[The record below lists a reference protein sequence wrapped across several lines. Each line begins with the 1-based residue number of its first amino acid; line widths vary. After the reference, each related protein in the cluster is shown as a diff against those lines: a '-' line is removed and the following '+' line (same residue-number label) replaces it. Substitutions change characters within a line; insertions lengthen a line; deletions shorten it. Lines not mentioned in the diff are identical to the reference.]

1 MAPKHPA
8 EWGWKVVKLRFVKG
22 VRTVGEIVAAF
33 RAKHRTVGPTW
44 VKGRL
49 KNYRETGNPNAAV
62 EAITKTSSKDANRRE
77 RRFLKRALLRNPVQ
91 FYDQLQVKFRRKF
104 KWHISRKK
112 LAAALKFDGGAADD
126 WDRPLS
132 LKKVERIARQR
143 NRHKRNRFRR
153 AQRGI
158 PWRCVLWIDESS
170 MADRASANRLG
181 WSPVGQVAKLAEL
194 FRSDGK
200 LHSLLAV
207 ANCDGFLIPACKL
220 VEGGVDDEKLYE
232 WAVKYLRPRLRRYDY
247 RQRKNSITCK
257 R

>member
-104 KWHISRKK
+104 KWHISRN
-112 LAAALKFDGGAADD
+112 
-126 WDRPLS
+126 WPEYS
-132 LKKVERIARQR
+132 
-143 NRHKRNRFRR
+143 
-153 AQRGI
+153 
-158 PWRCVLWIDESS
+158 
-170 MADRASANRLG
+170 ASASSRSL
-181 WSPVGQVAKLAEL
+181 VASSANDV
-194 FRSDGK
+194 SGPD
-200 LHSLLAV
+200 LH
-207 ANCDGFLIPACKL
+207 
-220 VEGGVDDEKLYE
+220 
-232 WAVKYLRPRLRRYDY
+232 
-247 RQRKNSITCK
+247 
-257 R
+257 